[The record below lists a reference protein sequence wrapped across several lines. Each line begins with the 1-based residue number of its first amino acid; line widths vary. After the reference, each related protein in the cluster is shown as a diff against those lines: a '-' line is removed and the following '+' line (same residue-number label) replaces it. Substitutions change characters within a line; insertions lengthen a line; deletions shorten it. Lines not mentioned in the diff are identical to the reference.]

1 MARLPKIRIRE
12 KDKHEYRRLVRNTR
26 AKIRRVQKNY
36 GIDLSGEVNI
46 PALKDF
52 KHRKEF
58 NQFKKEMNQFTDRRN
73 RDYQFVKNK
82 YGVVASKT
90 ILDQAKAYTKEAQD
104 LTTKFIDG
112 IKNHPTYRKGEPVG
126 TVEELI
132 AMRGESEGVGLNPP
146 RDFNFDTIQTP
157 KKLDERIENMARK
170 STPEYYQEAKERM
183 QNNYIEILKL
193 SLNSGADPLIE
204 KISGLDPET
213 FYQMWLQIS
222 EIDFNLYDSDG
233 GFAGQGKDEIPTDD
247 EVDKHVSSILSG
259 IEKFEKYHKDNDL
272 NTFP

>member
-1 MARLPKIRIRE
+1 MARLPKIRIRQQ
-12 KDKHEYRRLVRNTR
+12 DKHEYRRLVRNTR
-26 AKIRRVQKNY
+26 AKIRRAQKSY

-46 PALKDF
+46 PALQDF

-58 NQFKKEMNQFTDRRN
+58 NQFKKEMTQFTDRRN

-82 YGVVASKT
+82 YDVVASKT
-90 ILDQAKAYTKEAQD
+90 ILDQAKEYTKEAQE
-104 LTTKFIDG
+104 LTQTFIDG
-112 IKNHPTYRKGEPVG
+112 IKDHPTYRKGEPVG
-126 TVEELI
+126 TVEQLI

-146 RDFNFDTIQTP
+146 RDFDFDAIQSR
-157 KKLDERIENMARK
+157 KKLDERIENMERK
-170 STPEYYQEAKERM
+170 TKPQYYEEAKERM
-183 QNNYIEILKL
+183 QDNYIEILKL

-204 KISGLDPET
+204 KIESLDSET

-247 EVDKHVSSILSG
+247 EVDKHVSSVLSG
-259 IEKFEKYHKDNDL
+259 IEKFEKLHKDNDL

>member
-26 AKIRRVQKNY
+26 SKIRRAQKSY

-46 PALKDF
+46 PALQDF

-58 NQFKKEMNQFTDRRN
+58 NQFKKEMTQFTDRRN

-82 YGVVASKT
+82 HGVVASKT
-90 ILDQAKAYTKEAQD
+90 ILDQAKEYTKGAQE

-112 IKNHPTYRKGEPVG
+112 IKEHPTYRKGEPVG
-126 TVEELI
+126 TVEQLI

-146 RDFNFDTIQTP
+146 RDFDFDAIQSR
-157 KKLDERIENMARK
+157 KKLDERIENMERK
-170 STPEYYQEAKERM
+170 TKPQYYAEAKERM
-183 QNNYIEILKL
+183 QDNYIEILKL

-204 KISGLDPET
+204 KIESLDSET

-233 GFAGQGKDEIPTDD
+233 GFAGEGKDKIPTDD
-247 EVDKHVSSILSG
+247 EIDKHVSSVLFG
-259 IEKFEKYHKDNDL
+259 IEKFEELHKDNDL